1 MHPIMNNISF
11 ASIDDFDKL
20 HVVRRL
26 REVIGHWWKIQLNFT
41 DEKGYLRGVPKG
53 KFFNPVNPVSQRIT
67 ENNETF
73 KECLANVR
81 KANGLARGIDSHMFS
96 TDPAGFSTLTV
107 PLRVGGTFLGCLFA
121 DGFILQ
127 DTEKKQKEDI
137 RNYLQKHF
145 PAEASTLEKQ
155 FSQLPVLSLK
165 DVQYLKEILDIV
177 VAEILILR
185 HTLNEM
191 EEKVS
196 QLTEGMSDRW
206 KLDNMLGKS
215 QAMHSVFQIV
225 ERVMESDSTIL
236 ITGENGTGK
245 EGIARAIHFH
255 SKRKDKAFVVQ
266 NCGAL
271 NDNLLDSELFGHV
284 KGSFTNA
291 VRDKKGLFQ
300 LADKGTLFLD
310 EIGDTTPAMQVKLLR
325 VLQEGAFVPVG
336 GSEEKKVDVR
346 ILAATNKNL
355 EQMVKD
361 GTFREDLYYR
371 LNVINVKLP
380 ALRDRKEDIPVLIQ
394 KFLEDFALQHKKP
407 VQKLSAMCVLL
418 LEKYQWP
425 GNVRELK
432 NEIERLCVLAGKDE
446 LISHELLSEKILNSH
461 EKTDYALFPGEEKVN
476 FDDSTLKATLEVV
489 EKKMILAALE
499 ACQWNKSKAAK
510 KLGMSRASLIMKCEK
525 YGFSKNDTSPDENL
539 NSKAIPILR
548 KSS

>member
-1 MHPIMNNISF
+1 MNNITF
-11 ASIDDFDKL
+11 TSIDDFDKL

-81 KANGLARGIDSHMFS
+81 KANGIARGVDSHLLA
-96 TDPAGFSTLTV
+96 TDPAGFSTLIV
-107 PLRVGGTFLGCLFA
+107 PLRVGGTYYGCLFA
-121 DGFILQ
+121 DGFIL
-127 DTEKKQKEDI
+127 ESSAAEQKENI
-137 RNYLQKHF
+137 RAYLKTHFPSEANGLEKHF
-145 PAEASTLEKQ
+145 T
-155 FSQLPVLSLK
+155 QLPVLSLK
-165 DVQYLKEILDIV
+165 DVQYLKELLDIV

-191 EEKVS
+191 EERVS
-196 QLTEGMSDRW
+196 QLTENMGERW
-206 KLDNMLGKS
+206 KFDNILGKS
-215 QAMHSVFQIV
+215 DAMRSVFQIV

-255 SKRKDKAFVVQ
+255 SRRKDKPFVVQ

-310 EIGDTTPAMQVKLLR
+310 EIGDTSPAMQVKLLR
-325 VLQEGAFVPVG
+325 VLQEGSFVPVG
-336 GSEEKKVDVR
+336 GSDEKKVDVR
-346 ILAATNKNL
+346 VLAATNKNL

-380 ALRDRKEDIPVLIQ
+380 ALRDRKEDIPILIQ
-394 KFLEDFALQHKKP
+394 KFLEDYSAQHKRP
-407 VQKLSAMCVLL
+407 LQKLSAMCVLL

-432 NEIERLCVLAGKDE
+432 NEVERLCVLAGKDE
-446 LISHELLSEKILNSH
+446 MISHELLSEKILQSH
-461 EKTDYALFPGEEKVN
+461 EKTDYALFPGEEKVD
-476 FDDSTLKATLEVV
+476 FESSTLKGTLEVV

-499 ACQWNKSKAAK
+499 SNQWNKSKAAK

-525 YGFSKNDTSPDENL
+525 YGFAKGDGREDEDLSKRP
-539 NSKAIPILR
+539 IPLLR